1 MIVLLLFFSLHSE
14 KCLFDQFLAPHY
26 FWWEVSSNSYHCFL
40 CVTCL
45 FFPSGCFSIFLL
57 IFTFQKFDYNVL
69 RCGFL
74 CNYTTWGLLG
84 FLDLWSVMFLI
95 KFGNNFVHFF
105 KCISCPIL
113 SSPSG
118 TPVTISYNPSY
129 LRLFPR
135 SLRVWWV
142 FFNIF
147 FSVYFSLDDFYWSIF
162 KVINPFLWVVLSA
175 INLIQ

>member
-14 KCLFDQFLAPHY
+14 KCLFDRFLAPHY

-118 TPVTISYNPSY
+118 TPVTIKLQLLKIVPQVFESLVSFFQYFFLCVLQFGWFLLVY
-129 LRLFPR
+129 L
-135 SLRVWWV
+135 
-142 FFNIF
+142 
-147 FSVYFSLDDFYWSIF
+147 
-162 KVINPFLWVVLSA
+162 
-175 INLIQ
+175 